1 MTRTPDAAE
10 RFFPT
15 LTAGDA
21 ASRLLLASAQTL
33 EIPADQP
40 IFHAGSACRHYVLV
54 VDGTIRVQVIGQGGR
69 EAVLY
74 RVLPGQACVLT
85 TCCILSG
92 DPYPAEGFSESPVRA
107 LSFSK
112 PIFDRGLEEAPAF
125 RRLVFANLGQR
136 LAEVICRMEE
146 LAFRPVET
154 RLAAFLLERGERE
167 PGRTLALT
175 HQEIAIELGSAREVI
190 SRHLKLMEKAGLVA
204 LGRSSLRV
212 RDPVGLMRLRDGPR

>member
-1 MTRTPDAAE
+1 
-10 RFFPT
+10 
-15 LTAGDA
+15 
-21 ASRLLLASAQTL
+21 
-33 EIPADQP
+33 
-40 IFHAGSACRHYVLV
+40 
-54 VDGTIRVQVIGQGGR
+54 
-69 EAVLY
+69 
-74 RVLPGQACVLT
+74 
-85 TCCILSG
+85 
-92 DPYPAEGFSESPVRA
+92 
-107 LSFSK
+107 
-112 PIFDRGLEEAPAF
+112 
-125 RRLVFANLGQR
+125 
-136 LAEVICRMEE
+136 MEE

>member
-1 MTRTPDAAE
+1 MTLTPGAAE
-10 RFFPT
+10 RLFPT
-15 LTAGDA
+15 LATGDA

-33 EIPADQP
+33 AIPADQP

-54 VDGTIRVQVIGQGGR
+54 VDGSIRVQVIGQGGR

-92 DPYPAEGFSESPVRA
+92 DPYPAEGFSESPVKA
-107 LSFSK
+107 LSFTK
-112 PIFDRGLEEAPAF
+112 PIFDRGLEEAPDF
-125 RRLVFANLGQR
+125 RRLVFTNLGQR

-146 LAFRPVET
+146 LAFQPIET
-154 RLAAFLLERGERE
+154 RLASFLLARAARE
-167 PGRTLALT
+167 PGRPLALT
-175 HQEIAIELGSAREVI
+175 HQEIAVELGTAREVI

-204 LGRSSLRV
+204 LGRSNLQI
-212 RDPVGLMRLRDGPR
+212 RDPAGLSRLRDGSG